1 MMRISDFRRG
11 FPRCFYAP
19 TVDLG
24 EKGMLFLTFDKT
36 RTPFYMRERSKQIPC
51 GFGVIGCLPFAAYN
65 KSVIWH
71 DASEK
76 KARFDELLRETGPRD
91 VPLPCCPS

>member
-1 MMRISDFRRG
+1 MVRLSDFRRG

-36 RTPFYMRERSKQIPC
+36 RTPFLCANAVSK
-51 GFGVIGCLPFAAYN
+51 
-65 KSVIWH
+65 
-71 DASEK
+71 
-76 KARFDELLRETGPRD
+76 LLMD
-91 VPLPCCPS
+91 LA